1 MAKAL
6 VKEEKAARDKK
17 GGPPPPKSG
26 KGTWAPAE
34 AAAAARGYAAM
45 VKSQSASY
53 TVRYPG
59 GGEAGAVRTASGRC
73 SPPRGARRRRL
84 GGTRAARGE
93 RRRGAAEPRTFA
105 RRGFAVPARRMR
117 RRRRRTASGCG
128 AVGSTAAR
136 RFASGPAADG
146 PGPVGSS
153 LDGPGSSLDPLG
165 SSLDASGSFD
175 MGASRDDAYAAY
187 MSDDVEDSFED
198 DSYDEQVAKSMLR
211 GYAD

>member
-1 MAKAL
+1 M
-6 VKEEKAARDKK
+6 DKK

-59 GGEAGAVRTASGRC
+59 GGEAG
-73 SPPRGARRRRL
+73 
-84 GGTRAARGE
+84 GGSHSFRSVLAAARGE
-93 RRRGAAEPRTFA
+93 AAAARRDKGRAGGAAA
-105 RRGFAVPARRMR
+105 RRGRAAYVRSRRIR
-117 RRRRRTASGCG
+117 GTREAES
-128 AVGSTAAR
+128 STAPADGERVWSGRVAGRAPLRAR
-136 RFASGPAADG
+136 SSDG

>member
-1 MAKAL
+1 
-6 VKEEKAARDKK
+6 
-17 GGPPPPKSG
+17 
-26 KGTWAPAE
+26 
-34 AAAAARGYAAM
+34 M

-59 GGEAGAVRTASGRC
+59 GGEAG
-73 SPPRGARRRRL
+73 
-84 GGTRAARGE
+84 GGSHSFRSVLAAARGE
-93 RRRGAAEPRTFA
+93 AAAARRDKGRAGGAAA
-105 RRGFAVPARRMR
+105 RRGRAAYVRSERIRGTREADASTAPADGERVW
-117 RRRRRTASGCG
+117 SGRVDG
-128 AVGSTAAR
+128 RAPLRVRSRGGDGPGPVGS
-136 RFASGPAADG
+136 SLD
-146 PGPVGSS
+146 GPVGSS